1 MALHTNELVALER
14 LAIAPT
20 YARPGAAKGLVDSR
34 LPAEGMDPGTAYRLI
49 HDELML
55 DGNARQNL
63 ATFVTTFMDEEADR
77 LFAETADKNMIDK
90 DEYPQTAAIEG
101 RCVRIIAN
109 LWNSPARRARRPV
122 RPPPGSS
129 EAVMLGG
136 LALKWRWRQRRE
148 AAGLSD
154 GPAQPGDGHQRA
166 GRVGEVLPLLGRRA
180 ALRPDRGGPAAAQRR
195 GGRSSSS
202 TRTPSAWWP
211 SSARPST
218 GPTSRCKAIAAAL
231 DELAA
236 SGGPDVPI
244 HVDAASGGFVAP
256 FIDPELEWDF
266 RVPRVRSI
274 NASGHKYGLV
284 YPGVGWVIW
293 RTPEDLPED
302 LVFHV
307 NYLGGDMPTFAL
319 NFSRPGAQVIAQYYN
334 FVRLGFEGYR
344 EIQQACRDTAMFL
357 SSEIAK
363 IGPYELLS
371 DGSQL
376 PVFMFRLK
384 PEVTNYTVYDVS
396 AKLRERGWQVPA
408 YSLPD
413 NLTDVSGLRVVV
425 RNGFGRDLAD
435 LFLDD
440 LRRATEFL
448 EGLAARAAARPEP
461 RRVLPALTGG
471 PASTEV
477 AAGTGRWPR
486 EPVPPSAETP
496 AELRRGGGIRT
507 HDLFVPNEARYQAA
521 LHPDPA
527 REA

>member
-1 MALHTNELVALER
+1 MALHRNDILELKR
-14 LAIAPT
+14 LAIAPV
-20 YARPGAAKGLVDSR
+20 YARPGELDGIPKDALPPEGL
-34 LPAEGMDPGTAYRLI
+34 DPKVAYRLI

-77 LFAETADKNMIDK
+77 LMAESSDKNMIDK

-101 RCVRIIAN
+101 RCVSIISA
-109 LWNSPARRARRPV
+109 LWNAPGDAQATGTSTT
-122 RPPPGSS
+122 GSS

-148 AAGLSD
+148 AAGLSTDRPNLVMGINVQVVWEKFCRYWDVEPRYAPIEEGRLQLNAEEALKLCDENTIGVVAILGSTFD
-154 GPAQPGDGHQRA
+154 GSYEP
-166 GRVGEVLPLLGRRA
+166 VKE
-180 ALRPDRGGPAAAQRR
+180 
-195 GGRSSSS
+195 
-202 TRTPSAWWP
+202 
-211 SSARPST
+211 
-218 GPTSRCKAIAAAL
+218 IADAL
-231 DELAA
+231 DALAA
-236 SGGPDVPI
+236 SGGPDIPV

-256 FIDPELEWDF
+256 FIDPDLPWDF

-274 NASGHKYGLV
+274 NASGHKFGLV

-334 FVRLGFEGYR
+334 LIRLGREGYR
-344 EIQQACRDTAMFL
+344 EVQQACRDTAMYL
-357 SSEIAK
+357 SAAVAQ

-371 DGSQL
+371 DGSEL
-376 PVFMFRLK
+376 PVFFFRLK

-413 NLTDVSGLRVVV
+413 NLTDLSGLRVVV

-440 LRRATEFL
+440 LRRTTEFL
-448 EGLAARAAARPEP
+448 DS
-461 RRVLPALTGG
+461 LPAKL
-471 PASTEV
+471 PHDPDHTESF
-477 AAGTGRWPR
+477 R
-486 EPVPPSAETP
+486 
-496 AELRRGGGIRT
+496 
-507 HDLFVPNEARYQAA
+507 H
-521 LHPDPA
+521 
-527 REA
+527 